1 MNTTISIPKST
12 KARAQKVAKKYDMS
26 VSAVARILLNDFASG
41 RIQIA
46 TVVPTRNIPN
56 AETERVLRETD
67 QGKDLN
73 YVENPAKLFE
83 ELGI

>member
-46 TVVPTRNIPN
+46 TVAPEPKIPN
-56 AETERVLRETD
+56 KETIKAMQDIENGDFYEAESAE
-67 QGKDLN
+67 DLFKQL
-73 YVENPAKLFE
+73 E
-83 ELGI
+83 I